1 MTQNDVPQ
9 WSAKEKQERSE
20 WFVIAGFIGLVGLGI
35 FMVGLLGMLFW
46 VHRGPDF
53 AVDVLVCS
61 MAMGLGLVFMVITS
75 GGVVY
80 LSRQKPGGR
89 AG

>member
-20 WFVIAGFIGLVGLGI
+20 WFVIAGFIGLVGLGV
-35 FMVGLLGMLFW
+35 FAVGLLGMIFW

-53 AVDVLVCS
+53 AVDVLVCT
-61 MAMGLGLVFMVITS
+61 MAMIMGFVFMVITG